1 MKLSLLI
8 TVVFTLSGCAT
19 QMKHIEV
26 TPKYKTSFNEVWN
39 QIKSDP
45 LMVLPQNK
53 VSFFKLYSDGEDRI
67 SKDATRTLNNRADI
81 LKPFEKLAHP
91 NGICL
96 KGIWEIDSQNI
107 YSGYFKKGSK
117 ALIIA
122 RASTAMS
129 NTKSGNTRAFGFAG
143 KLFGTMN
150 PDEQNTVPS
159 ANFFL
164 IDDLGGTDALHY
176 TDVVLTNEPPISF
189 TYEALKNILYAIKV
203 SSAFSNADKHPGIR
217 QVYEIAELR
226 ESQNIISP
234 KWMKIEAS
242 DNKRV
247 DKEDFRDELKIKE
260 GNELVFNISVANKI
274 IDEKKQWQKIG
285 TIKLD
290 SSIVSNSCD
299 HRLHF
304 HHAKWRDD
312 LN

>member
-226 ESQNIISP
+226 EIQNIISP

>member
-176 TDVVLTNEPPISF
+176 TDVVLTNEPPVSF

-312 LN
+312 LK